1 MAQNSVPK
9 PSPKSYLPVPGHTHL
24 ERRGAVYYFR
34 VVVPPAL
41 RPFIVTDKGKPITEI
56 RKSLQTKDF
65 EKAKRLCQIEQVA
78 HAGKMAEA
86 RRKLN
91 EKANALPPSDEE
103 LYYLAT
109 AWFIK
114 EEREAEKRHGVELSG
129 ASESRIEGEIET
141 LIGDAA
147 AYAADEE
154 ALSQATLAS
163 LTDAFLKAR
172 PELVLEA
179 GSPAYKQLGALLK
192 RAKVESLN
200 RSIERLGVTQT
211 GRADSA
217 FAPFN
222 AHSQPPAPPKNRTT
236 LKQLTDEFMAYQVK
250 TRSEN
255 TPITYAI
262 TIRTLIEV
270 LGANMLLADITSGDI
285 QRVCEMFQRI
295 PSHVSQ
301 RYRNMPLLQAV
312 ALADSRGD
320 NERLAA
326 QTVSKYFNNLCA
338 VFNYAKD
345 VGKIAESPAKGK
357 RLFEQFRAKRKKKTT
372 RQLFTTAELVSI
384 FNAPIYTGCVDDELG
399 YAHQGPALPRRGRF
413 WIPLLGLFHGC
424 RLGELC
430 QLYTEDVKEAEGI
443 AYLSIRTELDEED
456 ATEKRLKTEASI
468 RDVPLHREL
477 LRLGFMEFVAE
488 RRADK
493 ASPRLFPDVTM
504 AKATKRYATKFSRWF
519 CRFIEHACGYK
530 PKATFHSFRHHFRTE
545 LSRAGV
551 GIELVDEIG
560 GWADEDRSM
569 NRNYLHLALKR
580 KAEALAKVSY
590 EGLDL
595 SHLKPYGQHRR
606 PRSKE

>member
-1 MAQNSVPK
+1 MAQNSDPK
-9 PSPKSYLPVPGHTHL
+9 LSPKSYLPVPGHTHL

-41 RPFIVTDKGKPITEI
+41 RPFIVTEKGKPITEI

-86 RRKLN
+86 RRKLS
-91 EKANALPPSDEE
+91 ERANALPPSDEE

-114 EEREAEKRHGVELSG
+114 EERDAEKRHSVELSG
-129 ASESRIEGEIET
+129 TSESRIEAEIET

-147 AYAADEE
+147 AYTADEE
-154 ALSQATLAS
+154 ALSQATLKS
-163 LTDAFLKAR
+163 LTDTFLKAR
-172 PELVLEA
+172 PELAIEP

-200 RSIERLGVTQT
+200 RSIERLGVRLK
-211 GRADSA
+211 GKADSA
-217 FAPFN
+217 FTPFN
-222 AHSQPPAPPKNRTT
+222 AHSQPPEPPKNRTT

-250 TRSEN
+250 NRSEN

-270 LGANMLLADITSGDI
+270 LGANILLADITSADI
-285 QRVCEMFQRI
+285 QRVCETFQRI

-301 RYRNMPLLQAV
+301 RYRNMPLLQAI
-312 ALADSRGD
+312 ALADSKGD

-372 RQLFTTAELVSI
+372 RQLFSPAELASI
-384 FNAPIYTGCVDDELG
+384 FKAPIYTGCVDDELG
-399 YAHQGPALPRRGRF
+399 YAHEGPALPRRGRF

-456 ATEKRLKTEASI
+456 QTEKRLKTEASV
-468 RDVPLHREL
+468 RDVPLHPEL
-477 LRLGFMEFVAE
+477 LRLGFVEFVAE

-493 ASPRLFPDVTM
+493 ASPRLFPDVTL

-519 CRFIEHACGYK
+519 CRFTEHACGYK

-551 GIELVDEIG
+551 GIEIVDELG

-580 KAEALAKVSY
+580 TAEAIAKVSY

-595 SHLKPYGQHRR
+595 SHLKPYGEHRR
-606 PRSKE
+606 PRSKA